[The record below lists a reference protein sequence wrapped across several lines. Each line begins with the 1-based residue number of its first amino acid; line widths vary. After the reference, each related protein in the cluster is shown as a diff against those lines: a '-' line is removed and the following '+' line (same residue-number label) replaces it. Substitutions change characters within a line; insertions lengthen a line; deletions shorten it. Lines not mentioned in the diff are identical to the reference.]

1 MQSSSTH
8 TKINHKPCC
17 CLVEL
22 SRASISSS
30 SRGVDGGEVHSLLL
44 LLGVQSWEV
53 VHHEGHQHAGKDTC
67 TTMLTSST
75 GRKCY
80 LSRWLSSV
88 SLGAAMNQASQM
100 KTE

>member
-67 TTMLTSST
+67 HHNVDIKHWQEML
-75 GRKCY
+75 
-80 LSRWLSSV
+80 LE
-88 SLGAAMNQASQM
+88 QM
-100 KTE
+100 AL